1 MSFVEDFRGALAPV
15 GLPCAQGGYTGEA
28 PSYLVFNYTATPAF
42 SADDAVQYV
51 RIGWMLHLFMPP
63 EEDPTALQGRILQAL
78 AAGGYDC
85 PAREDASEERAVHI
99 VYELESVVTAD
110 EFQGAGAGRSD
121 PGL

>member
-15 GLPCAQGGYTGEA
+15 GLPCAQGQYMGEA
-28 PSYLVFNYTATPAF
+28 PEYLVFNYTATSAF

-63 EEDPTALQGRILQAL
+63 GGDPTALQRKLLQAL
-78 AAGGYDC
+78 AAGGYGC
-85 PAREDASEERAVHI
+85 PAREDASDETAVHI

-110 EFQGAGAGRSD
+110 EFQGTGAG
-121 PGL
+121 